1 MQRETH
7 KHTQT
12 ETLEHTDIPEESK
25 VRNHNIYGKC
35 LYDKGKFKNTS
46 KYGTRSKKCPGSIMR
61 LKTNK

>member
-35 LYDKGKFKNTS
+35 LYDKENLKILPNMALGAKNAQVV
-46 KYGTRSKKCPGSIMR
+46 
-61 LKTNK
+61 L